1 VQLKRRVKMKLK
13 KIWNNR
19 KFRTFLQT
27 LISTIASYFMATNIF
42 EIDSKAIISL
52 LITAIATGLSAIM
65 PLIDEGE

>member
-1 VQLKRRVKMKLK
+1 MNFK

-27 LISTIASYFMATNIF
+27 LVSTITTYFMATNIF

-52 LITAIATGLSAIM
+52 LITAIATALSAVM
-65 PLIDEGE
+65 PLLDEEE

>member
-1 VQLKRRVKMKLK
+1 MNLK

-27 LISTIASYFMATNIF
+27 LISTIATYFMATNIF

-65 PLIDEGE
+65 PLIDEEE

>member
-1 VQLKRRVKMKLK
+1 MNLK

-42 EIDSKAIISL
+42 EIDSNAIISL

>member
-1 VQLKRRVKMKLK
+1 MKLK

-42 EIDSKAIISL
+42 EIDSKTIISL
-52 LITAIATGLSAIM
+52 LITAIATGLSAVM
-65 PLIDEGE
+65 PLIDEEE

>member
-1 VQLKRRVKMKLK
+1 MKFK

-42 EIDSKAIISL
+42 EIDSNAIISL
-52 LITAIATGLSAIM
+52 LITAIATGLSAVM
-65 PLIDEGE
+65 PLIDEED

>member
-1 VQLKRRVKMKLK
+1 MKKKKNLLI

-27 LISTIASYFMATNIF
+27 LISTIATYFMATNIF
-42 EIDSKAIISL
+42 EIDDKALISL

-65 PLIDEGE
+65 PLIDENE

>member
-1 VQLKRRVKMKLK
+1 MKLK

-27 LISTIASYFMATNIF
+27 LISTITTYFMATNIF

>member
-1 VQLKRRVKMKLK
+1 MKLK

-27 LISTIASYFMATNIF
+27 LISTITTYFMATNIF

-52 LITAIATGLSAIM
+52 LITAIATGLSAVM
-65 PLIDEGE
+65 PLIDEED

>member
-1 VQLKRRVKMKLK
+1 MKLK

-27 LISTIASYFMATNIF
+27 LVSTITTYFMATNIF

-52 LITAIATGLSAIM
+52 LITAIATGLSAVM
-65 PLIDEGE
+65 PLLDEEE

>member
-1 VQLKRRVKMKLK
+1 
-13 KIWNNR
+13 
-19 KFRTFLQT
+19 
-27 LISTIASYFMATNIF
+27 MATNIF

>member
-1 VQLKRRVKMKLK
+1 MIKRRIKMKLK

-65 PLIDEGE
+65 PLIDEED